1 MDNSVLRKRLSTF
14 KSAQGHLQ
22 TISDEV
28 ILDVL
33 KAWEQ
38 WPGSTADLYRDLGI
52 KKGQLSSII
61 RRAKQLVKNGASI
74 ESEFK
79 EIEVERD
86 STPAPRAGA
95 CGIELVYKD
104 NIIRFGSS
112 ELLLD
117 FLNRVSTR
125 KEAA

>member
-14 KSAQGHLQ
+14 KSAQGHLR

-38 WPGSTADLYRDLGI
+38 WPSSTADLYRDLGI

-61 RRAKQLVKNGASI
+61 RRAKQLVKNGAI
-74 ESEFK
+74 VESEFK
-79 EIEVERD
+79 EVEVEQD
-86 STPAPRAGA
+86 SVSTPVVSG

-104 NIIRFGSS
+104 NIIRFGSC
-112 ELLLD
+112 ELLMD
-117 FLNRVSTR
+117 FL
-125 KEAA
+125 KKAA

>member
-1 MDNSVLRKRLSTF
+1 MDNTVLKKRLSTF
-14 KSAQGHLQ
+14 KSAQGHLR

-61 RRAKQLVKNGASI
+61 RRAKHLVKNGAVV

-79 EIEVERD
+79 EVEIEQDVQD
-86 STPAPRAGA
+86 SVPAITG
-95 CGIELVYKD
+95 CGIELVYKN

-112 ELLLD
+112 ELLMD
-117 FLNRVSTR
+117 FL
-125 KEAA
+125 KKAA